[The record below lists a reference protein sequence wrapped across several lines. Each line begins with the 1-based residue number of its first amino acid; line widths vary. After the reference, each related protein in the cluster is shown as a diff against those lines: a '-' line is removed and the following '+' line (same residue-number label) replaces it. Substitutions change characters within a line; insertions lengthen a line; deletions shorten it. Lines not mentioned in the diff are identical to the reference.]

1 MRQPLNGFTRVVTL
15 CSVKRSRIEL
25 IPDEQCIMEEVVLGM
40 THEMTKLNSLRVGS
54 HNSPACQQ
62 GPMHPGLGFADV
74 VAFATLCATRRGQVH
89 AK

>member
-1 MRQPLNGFTRVVTL
+1 M
-15 CSVKRSRIEL
+15 
-25 IPDEQCIMEEVVLGM
+25 LGM

-62 GPMHPGLGFADV
+62 GSMHPGLGFADV